1 MRAFA
6 KPTGENRLSQHPQR
20 VRQSELGISPT
31 MKEFQNGKERET
43 SALSL
48 RVPCMSLGVYRQLNS
63 EALLA
68 VPWPGKWSA

>member
-43 SALSL
+43 SRGSSALSL

-68 VPWPGKWSA
+68 VP